1 MIVLG
6 IICNYHPKSSRVALV
21 ILHDCYD
28 RTHPTMTIFRC
39 SRLDDDDDGFATSSA
54 IVSKMIL

>member
-39 SRLDDDDDGFATSSA
+39 SRLDDDDDGAMP
-54 IVSKMIL
+54 VRR